1 MTTAAPLSTKQETTM
16 RKYMAVLNEISEL
29 GIHGFAAVI
38 DSSSAAELDKLENA
52 VDAVLGQ
59 IARWKAAPR

>member
-16 RKYMAVLNEISEL
+16 RKYMSVLNEISDL

-38 DSSSAAELDKLENA
+38 DSSNAAELDELEAA
-52 VDAVLGQ
+52 VDTVLRQ
-59 IARWKAAPR
+59 IARWKAVPR